1 MTTLVVNN
9 VNGNFTS
16 SGEAVH
22 YTTSEERST
31 FGFATDDKLKDMIKN
46 HWDPNDTP
54 ASVAM
59 KDPTSLGNSFND
71 YGHEEVRT
79 RLIPISSEL
88 ISSTEEL
95 ILVNEATYFNDTD
108 RDTNFTVNMEVSKT
122 KTTTSGWESSN

>member
-1 MTTLVVNN
+1 
-9 VNGNFTS
+9 
-16 SGEAVH
+16 
-22 YTTSEERST
+22 
-31 FGFATDDKLKDMIKN
+31 
-46 HWDPNDTP
+46 
-54 ASVAM
+54 M
-59 KDPTSLGNSFND
+59 KDPTTLGNSFKD

-79 RLIPISSEL
+79 RLVPISSEL